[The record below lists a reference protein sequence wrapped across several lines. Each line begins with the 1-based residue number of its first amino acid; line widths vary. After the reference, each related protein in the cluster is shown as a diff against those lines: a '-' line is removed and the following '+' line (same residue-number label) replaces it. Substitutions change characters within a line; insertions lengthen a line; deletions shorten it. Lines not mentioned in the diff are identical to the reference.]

1 MKQKCIGELHNYLG
15 GVWEKI
21 FSFYKMNGGQE
32 GGGMFKKCVLMKCP
46 TIWAGGWD
54 FLF

>member
-15 GVWEKI
+15 GVWENI

-32 GGGMFKKCVLMKCP
+32 GGGGVGLKNQQYR
-46 TIWAGGWD
+46 TIQTSQEW
-54 FLF
+54 